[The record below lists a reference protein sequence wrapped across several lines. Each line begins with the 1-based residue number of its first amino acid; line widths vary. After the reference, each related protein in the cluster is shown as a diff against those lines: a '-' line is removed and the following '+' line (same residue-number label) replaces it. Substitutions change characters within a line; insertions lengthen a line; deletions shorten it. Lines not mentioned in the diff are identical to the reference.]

1 MANCKTH
8 CIKHTTT
15 KHSKTTNLRATKKA
29 KSNAEKLQKNHFNL
43 RRVHIPTKAR
53 KQQHRRSI
61 HNAHLPYR
69 TYFAWARH
77 PNSNLQ
83 LCQLT
88 TSKFSLFCSQIDF
101 NQCNA
106 PTPMTRTSTRSR
118 CRHKAHSTETA
129 NPHDVT
135 QHKQKKL
142 RRSVSFSF
150 SLRLC
155 SWHHIASI
163 LLHVCASIYINTHT
177 HLYIHMYVC
186 ASSLMHHW
194 PSQILPASA
203 NWQLQPTSPTTVRP
217 PTSTTF
223 FLRALPPLC
232 QTLIV
237 CALNALINLLHV
249 CASSL
254 CRSL

>member
-77 PNSNLQ
+77 LNSNLQ

-88 TSKFSLFCSQIDF
+88 TGKFSLFCSQIDF

-150 SLRLC
+150 SLHFFHQMFVYIFLSIVAVVFVFLLLALPFIIN
-155 SWHHIASI
+155 SWHCWLAADIGE
-163 LLHVCASIYINTHT
+163 
-177 HLYIHMYVC
+177 
-186 ASSLMHHW
+186 
-194 PSQILPASA
+194 PR
-203 NWQLQPTSPTTVRP
+203 PTS
-217 PTSTTF
+217 
-223 FLRALPPLC
+223 
-232 QTLIV
+232 
-237 CALNALINLLHV
+237 
-249 CASSL
+249 
-254 CRSL
+254 RSAE